1 MNFAQAVFLTAF
13 GVVTVAIVAAV
24 WVIVRSARRMD
35 GGAYP
40 SLSKL
45 WRLGRRPAERGGMNR
60 WAFYAHRVSGLAI
73 LAFLCL
79 HVLDVSVYAFSPTVF
94 DQVHRLYATVPMRLF
109 ECGLLLALLFHALN
123 GLRVVAIDLWDLGG
137 AAASRLLNGV
147 VGATVVLTIAGSV
160 VILRPVI
167 G

>member
-1 MNFAQAVFLTAF
+1 MTPAQAVFLVAF
-13 GVVTVAIVAAV
+13 AVVTVAIVAVVAMV
-24 WVIVRSARRMD
+24 VVSARRMD

-40 SLSKL
+40 SLSRL
-45 WRLGRRPAERGGMNR
+45 RRLGRLPAERNEMNR
-60 WAFYAHRVSGLAI
+60 WAFYAHRVSGLAV

-79 HVLDVSVYAFSPTVF
+79 HVLDVSVYAFSPTRF
-94 DQVHRLYATVPMRLF
+94 DEVHRLYATVPMRLF

-137 AAASRLLNGV
+137 VAAGRLLVGV
-147 VGATVVLTIAGSV
+147 LWATVVFTIAGSV
-160 VILRPVI
+160 IILLPAF

>member
-1 MNFAQAVFLTAF
+1 MNIAQAVFLTAF
-13 GVVTVAIVAAV
+13 AVVTVAIVAVV
-24 WVIVRSARRMD
+24 WVVVQSARRMD
-35 GGAYP
+35 GGAHP
-40 SLSKL
+40 SLSRL
-45 WRLGRRPAERGGMNR
+45 WRLGRRPAERGELNR

-137 AAASRLLNGV
+137 AAASRLLTGV
-147 VGATVVLTIAGSV
+147 VGTTVVLTIAGSV

>member
-1 MNFAQAVFLTAF
+1 MNVAQAVFLTAF
-13 GVVTVAIVAAV
+13 AVVTVAIVAAV
-24 WVIVRSARRMD
+24 WVVVRSARRLD

-40 SLSKL
+40 SLARL
-45 WRLGRRPAERGGMNR
+45 RRLGRRPADRGEMNR

-73 LAFLCL
+73 LGFLCL

-137 AAASRLLNGV
+137 AAASRLLTGV
-147 VGATVVLTIAGSV
+147 VGVTVVLTIAGSV